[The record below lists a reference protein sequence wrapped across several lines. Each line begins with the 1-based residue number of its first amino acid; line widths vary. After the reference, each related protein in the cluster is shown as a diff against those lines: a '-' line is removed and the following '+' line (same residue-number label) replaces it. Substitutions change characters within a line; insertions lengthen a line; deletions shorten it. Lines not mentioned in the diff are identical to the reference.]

1 MFENN
6 NLKGLLNQISSGAM
20 DKVQSALNDP
30 NSRAEIDEQM
40 FQSALQGIRDGVM
53 EYKNDPLLPILNDE
67 INTRTEAFKGLSAA
81 EESNLLQLS
90 AEQKRII
97 TENDKATKAEF
108 LSTVPKL
115 GHPGLKLSDKYISFT
130 NSIGAH

>member
-67 INTRTEAFKGLSAA
+67 INSRTEAFKGLSAE
-81 EESNLLQLS
+81 EESKLL
-90 AEQKRII
+90 
-97 TENDKATKAEF
+97 
-108 LSTVPKL
+108 
-115 GHPGLKLSDKYISFT
+115 
-130 NSIGAH
+130 

>member
-40 FQSALQGIRDGVM
+40 FQSALQGIRDFDR
-53 EYKNDPLLPILNDE
+53 KQHSTLLP
-67 INTRTEAFKGLSAA
+67 
-81 EESNLLQLS
+81 
-90 AEQKRII
+90 
-97 TENDKATKAEF
+97 KAIC
-108 LSTVPKL
+108 
-115 GHPGLKLSDKYISFT
+115 Y
-130 NSIGAH
+130 